1 MKLTI
6 IVILIA
12 IASLL
17 GACGKKSEAE
27 IAKQEA
33 LKADS
38 LKKAKTTNERVLGV
52 ARIEPEDGII
62 NITAGTSG
70 KVLAVL
76 VKENQE
82 IEIGQAILNIE
93 KVLENAQL
101 GQAKSKIST
110 QKAAIEANRGS
121 IEALRVS
128 FRNARDTYER
138 NVKLYEAKA
147 QTKQALDDSKAA
159 MDKLEKDIETS
170 KSNLEQSNRVVA
182 ELEADI
188 NYYKTIL
195 NQKSVI
201 ARVNGKILSLPI
213 KTGEYVN
220 NDTKIAEFAPSGA
233 YIAKTEVDEL
243 FADRIKLGQKAYLF
257 SQATGDTLASGIVS
271 FAAEYLKAKSLFK
284 DQSAEQEDRRV
295 REVHIRLE
303 GGKKPLIGS
312 RVDCLILLKTQ

>member
-147 QTKQALDDSKAA
+147 QTKQALDDSKAT
-159 MDKLEKDIETS
+159 MDKLEKD
-170 KSNLEQSNRVVA
+170 
-182 ELEADI
+182 
-188 NYYKTIL
+188 IL